1 MINEKYKMTFHF
13 DLIDLEFNM
22 FCFIYQSCVNV
33 SLLLENPKSRIACQ
47 TQDILS
53 DYLLVLTIFLG
64 GGGGKLGLI
73 PT

>member
-47 TQDILS
+47 TQDKPMVYSFRLFTSPNNIS
-53 DYLLVLTIFLG
+53 
-64 GGGGKLGLI
+64 
-73 PT
+73 